1 MEHSGGLVGVP
12 GVLLVALRG
21 FIRFWVALGAVS
33 GKIQEILGSQNEK
46 HNAEI
51 YQNVDASWGRFL
63 GRFWWILEGKMEP
76 SWHKKRTKNRI
87 QLRNAHFTK
96 FLASI
101 SYFFLSAE

>member
-33 GKIQEILGSQNEK
+33 GKIQEILGSQNGAQNEK
-46 HNAEI
+46 NTMLKSI
-51 YQNVDASWGRFL
+51 KILMRLGVGFWGVF
-63 GRFWWILEGKMEP
+63 GGFWKAKMEP

-96 FLASI
+96 KAIKPIDF
-101 SYFFLSAE
+101 